1 MGLIDFL
8 EAPLG
13 GCKGAPQKIRRLLGG
28 LLGAKYSSRSPLWP
42 TPGITKMKITKKRH
56 FFKNRW
62 NAYFYNDSSAYG
74 KTTAAP
80 KRSFGLSRA
89 PPGPPLGRNPVP
101 WDPPGASRGR
111 TISSRDPPWAPP
123 RPTLAP
129 PRPPQIAPGGPRS
142 AQGPHQIHKVNMLK
156 TLEIHTFA
164 LLGSQKNGLGR
175 FFGPPR
181 PPQRPSRVGPLIVRG
196 APGCPEGRLGA
207 PRDPPRTPKDPPGSS
222 QGPPRDPH
230 GPPKAK
236 GVPPWR

>member
-1 MGLIDFL
+1 
-8 EAPLG
+8 
-13 GCKGAPQKIRRLLGG
+13 
-28 LLGAKYSSRSPLWP
+28 
-42 TPGITKMKITKKRH
+42 MKITKKRH

-101 WDPPGASRGR
+101 EDPPGASRGR

-222 QGPPRDPH
+222 QGPPRVPH
-230 GPPKAK
+230 GPPKA
-236 GVPPWR
+236 PPGSQNGFCHFWQLSGQEPLRTVDPPEPSQGPPERSHKHPPRPKHNTPHDP

>member
-1 MGLIDFL
+1 
-8 EAPLG
+8 
-13 GCKGAPQKIRRLLGG
+13 
-28 LLGAKYSSRSPLWP
+28 
-42 TPGITKMKITKKRH
+42 MKITKKRH

-156 TLEIHTFA
+156 TLEIHTFD
-164 LLGSQKNGLGR
+164 LLGSRKHGLGR
-175 FFGPPR
+175 IFDPPR
-181 PPQRPSRVGPLIVRG
+181 PPLRPSRVSTLIVRVP
-196 APGCPEGRLGA
+196 PGCPEGHLGA
-207 PRDPPRTPKDPPGSS
+207 PRDPPRTPKDPPGSP
-222 QGPPRDPH
+222 QGPSKEALERRCPPRRSGGH
-230 GPPKAK
+230 FRGS
-236 GVPPWR
+236 R

>member
-1 MGLIDFL
+1 M
-8 EAPLG
+8 
-13 GCKGAPQKIRRLLGG
+13 
-28 LLGAKYSSRSPLWP
+28 GAKYSSRSPLWP
-42 TPGITKMKITKKRH
+42 TPGITKMKITKKRN

-80 KRSFGLSRA
+80 KRSFGLSRP
-89 PPGPPLGRNPVP
+89 PPGPPLARNPVP

-156 TLEIHTFA
+156 TLEIHTFDP
-164 LLGSQKNGLGR
+164 LGSRKNAPRVIFDL
-175 FFGPPR
+175 PR
-181 PPQRPSRVGPLIVRG
+181 PPLRPSRVSTLIVRV

-207 PRDPPRTPKDPPGSS
+207 PRDPQEPPRTP
-222 QGPPRDPH
+222 QAAPRDPR
-230 GPPKAK
+230 G
-236 GVPPWR
+236 GS